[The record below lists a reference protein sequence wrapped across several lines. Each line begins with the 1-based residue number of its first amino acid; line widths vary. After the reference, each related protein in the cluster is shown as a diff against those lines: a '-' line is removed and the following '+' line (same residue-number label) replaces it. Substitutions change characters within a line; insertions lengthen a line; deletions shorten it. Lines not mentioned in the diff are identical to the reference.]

1 MRILYVIL
9 YVSLLSWNCIHAQTK
24 KTLRVQNL
32 SNDSV
37 LAAFSQR
44 FEVLDFL
51 LNHIQTVD
59 EQLVSMR
66 SFSANTIDSV
76 YEAKSMHE
84 RKAFKKKSGLEL
96 TGQTYYRLDD
106 KFGFDEDNDRY
117 SRYNAKLQGE
127 VGWNIFNSSFLQRKS
142 ALRLIDL
149 DNKAENLKQKEQYT
163 EREWRNLE
171 SAIEEKY
178 NALIASV
185 LREQLQ
191 NIEVLNMAYQFTL
204 ENDRSSNEKLLE
216 AMSEKMRIEHA
227 ITQVTGNVNGAKGME
242 PNRVEVV
249 KPVMIE
255 IDSLRLFE
263 SVLNHNTGLQIAHIQ
278 EEMLGVKRKLT
289 NYAHGMRF
297 TPFFRASHYFRP
309 SLPSSTNTE
318 VGVRFTFP
326 LYDET
331 SDKRK
336 SMRTEQTII
345 ALNRQHVSDNL
356 LEQCRQLLSQF
367 NRFNNAINAEQEYAS
382 QLRQFISIRKEAYLK
397 SLKGYN
403 YIARLEEYNEYLKSM
418 ERTYSLLLLRHL
430 CLLDI
435 QKIANCTDLTSM
447 IRIKEISE

>member
-163 EREWRNLE
+163 ECEWRNLE

-204 ENDRSSNEKLLE
+204 ESDRSSNEKLLE

-227 ITQVTGNVNGAKGME
+227 ITQVTGNVNGAKGMK

-403 YIARLEEYNEYLKSM
+403 YVARLEEYNEYLKSM

-435 QKIANCTDLTSM
+435 QKIANCTDLTPI
-447 IRIKEISE
+447 IRIKKISE